1 MTSHALLDIV
11 VALLILAGLAGAV
24 VQIIPGGLLVGG
36 SVFVWGAVTGGKLG
50 WTVAILALLLTGL
63 AMVLKYLLA
72 GQYLKK
78 KGVPSR
84 SILVGALLGIVGF
97 FIIPVVG
104 LFIGFI
110 GGTYLSELLRLGN
123 EPAARSATIH
133 AMKATGLSILVE
145 LTAALVL
152 TAVWLI
158 ALAFHL

>member
-1 MTSHALLDIV
+1 MTSHAVLDLV
-11 VALLILAGLAGAV
+11 VALLIVAGLVGAV

-36 SVFVWGAVTGGKLG
+36 SVFVWGVVTGGQLG
-50 WTVAILALLLTGL
+50 WTVAIIAVLLTVI

-84 SILVGALLGIVGF
+84 SILVGAALGIVGF
-97 FIIPVVG
+97 FVIPVVG

-110 GGTYLSELLRLGN
+110 GGTYLSELLRLRD
-123 EPAARSATIH
+123 EPAARAATIH

-145 LTAALVL
+145 LTAALVV
-152 TAVWLI
+152 TAVWLSG
-158 ALAFHL
+158 LAFHL

>member
-1 MTSHALLDIV
+1 MTSHAVLDLV
-11 VALLILAGLAGAV
+11 VALLSGAGLVGAV

-36 SVFVWGAVTGGKLG
+36 SVFVWGVVTGGQLG
-50 WTVAILALLLTGL
+50 WTVAIIAVLLTVI

-84 SILVGALLGIVGF
+84 SILVGAALGIVGF
-97 FIIPVVG
+97 FVIPVVG

-110 GGTYLSELLRLGN
+110 GGTYLSELLRLRD
-123 EPAARSATIH
+123 EPAARAATIH

-145 LTAALVL
+145 LTAALVV
-152 TAVWLI
+152 TAVWLSG
-158 ALAFHL
+158 LAFHL